1 MLTVFRFGTVPI
13 KCLQHDT
20 HNAFVFRPMK
30 ALPRYMPSNDE
41 QAAIGIVAEILQ

>member
-1 MLTVFRFGTVPI
+1 
-13 KCLQHDT
+13 
-20 HNAFVFRPMK
+20 MK